1 MNYIHFFSVELPD
14 LMARSSSGRSEGM
27 KEKTYYEV
35 LEEMERKNSSQYETL
50 LELGEICFSLIER
63 LNREKAQMARETK
76 ITLNGKNYQI
86 TIEERGPWNT

>member
-1 MNYIHFFSVELPD
+1 
-14 LMARSSSGRSEGM
+14 M

-35 LEEMERKNSSQYETL
+35 LEEMKRKNSSQYETL

-63 LNREKAQMARETK
+63 LNRDQKKIARETK

-86 TIEERGPWNT
+86 TIEERSPWNT

>member
-1 MNYIHFFSVELPD
+1 
-14 LMARSSSGRSEGM
+14 M

-63 LNREKAQMARETK
+63 LNREQARMVRETD
-76 ITLNGKNYQI
+76 ITLDGKNYQI
-86 TIEERGPWNT
+86 TIEETKYGIDKL

>member
-1 MNYIHFFSVELPD
+1 
-14 LMARSSSGRSEGM
+14 M

-50 LELGEICFSLIER
+50 LELGEICFSLIEK
-63 LNREKAQMARETK
+63 LNREQAQMARETE

-86 TIEERGPWNT
+86 TIEERSPWNM

>member
-1 MNYIHFFSVELPD
+1 
-14 LMARSSSGRSEGM
+14 M

-63 LNREKAQMARETK
+63 LNREKAQMAKGTK

-86 TIEERGPWNT
+86 TIEEQSPWNT

>member
-1 MNYIHFFSVELPD
+1 
-14 LMARSSSGRSEGM
+14 M

-86 TIEERGPWNT
+86 TIEEGAHGIREI

>member
-1 MNYIHFFSVELPD
+1 
-14 LMARSSSGRSEGM
+14 M

-35 LEEMERKNSSQYETL
+35 LEEIKQKNNSQYETL

-63 LNREKAQMARETK
+63 LNREQARTVRETE

-86 TIEERGPWNT
+86 TIEERRPWN

>member
-1 MNYIHFFSVELPD
+1 M
-14 LMARSSSGRSEGM
+14 R
-27 KEKTYYEV
+27 EKTYYEV

-63 LNREKAQMARETK
+63 LNQEQARRARETD

-86 TIEERGPWNT
+86 TIEERSPWNT

>member
-1 MNYIHFFSVELPD
+1 
-14 LMARSSSGRSEGM
+14 M

-35 LEEMERKNSSQYETL
+35 LEEMERKKSSQYETL

-63 LNREKAQMARETK
+63 MNREKAQMSKGTK

-86 TIEERGPWNT
+86 TIEEQSPWNT

>member
-1 MNYIHFFSVELPD
+1 
-14 LMARSSSGRSEGM
+14 M

-63 LNREKAQMARETK
+63 MNREQARIVRGTEV
-76 ITLNGKNYQI
+76 TLNGKNYQI
-86 TIEERGPWNT
+86 TIEERSPWNT